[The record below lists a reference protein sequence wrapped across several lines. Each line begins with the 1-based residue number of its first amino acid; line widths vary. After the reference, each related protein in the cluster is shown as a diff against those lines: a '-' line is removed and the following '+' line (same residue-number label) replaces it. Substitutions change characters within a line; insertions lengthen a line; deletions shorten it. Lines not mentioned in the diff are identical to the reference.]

1 MSYAITDCKGF
12 DLVSDFTGGNRRRF
26 SLKCFKTLL
35 TLCGVLLTLCSLILG
50 CAMKFLSVWL
60 FWGNFSPLECIKAY
74 FVHFPKN
81 LGPLAFPRISADLF
95 VVAKATILSLRK
107 QEGVNF

>member
-1 MSYAITDCKGF
+1 LIWF
-12 DLVSDFTGGNRRRF
+12 
-26 SLKCFKTLL
+26 L
-35 TLCGVLLTLCSLILG
+35 TLPGETNDGFLSNALKRFLRPSGVLLTLCSLILG

-81 LGPLAFPRISADLF
+81 LGPLAFPRIRADLF
-95 VVAKATILSLRK
+95 VLAKATFLSLRK
-107 QEGVNF
+107 QQAVNF